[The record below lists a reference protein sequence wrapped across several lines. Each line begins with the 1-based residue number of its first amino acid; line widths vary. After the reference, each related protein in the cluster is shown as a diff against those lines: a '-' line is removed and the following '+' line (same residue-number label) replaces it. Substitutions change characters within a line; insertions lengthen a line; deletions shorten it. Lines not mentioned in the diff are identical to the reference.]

1 MKRVVIF
8 DTYPSGQ
15 KEVDML
21 RESVKSFKGSGWDSL
36 IVSHLPIDE
45 ETSKLAT
52 YVIYD
57 SNNTFLPAEYTPFYW
72 LSNPSFSVKIFNAGH
87 ALAISRNINTSLHL
101 AKALKYDQFVFTE
114 SDVVMHPED
123 LQKLVGYMDG
133 MTEQNKKMM
142 FFKPE
147 GYRDNGSYVY
157 ETLLFGG
164 DVNYFLDT
172 FVPPLDVDEWMSV
185 PMGYTFELSFYE
197 RFSHDEDKFYILN
210 DHSSNIF
217 DKSGVNLLRYGLFN
231 CEMVYNE
238 TSPERPI
245 LFISNSLII
254 NECRFIDILINGQP
268 HTNTYVSQGMYWL
281 NEYGLDDSELTVN
294 VYNEDGSYLYFTK
307 KFLLNQDNQF
317 KNKGTIKFNN
327 YGT

>member
-1 MKRVVIF
+1 M
-8 DTYPSGQ
+8 
-15 KEVDML
+15 
-21 RESVKSFKGSGWDSL
+21 
-36 IVSHLPIDE
+36 IVSHLPLDE
-45 ETSKLAT
+45 ETAKLAT

-57 SNNTFLPAEYTPFYW
+57 SNNYFLPPEYTPFYW
-72 LSNPSFSVKIFNAGH
+72 FNVEMFSVKIFNAGH
-87 ALAISRNINTSLHL
+87 ALAISRNLNTSLHL

-114 SDVVMHPED
+114 SDVVLHPED
-123 LQKLVGYMDG
+123 LQKLVGYMDD
-133 MTEQNKKMM
+133 MTEQDKKMV

-172 FVPPLDVDEWMSV
+172 FVPPLDLDEWMKI

-197 RFSHDEDKFYILN
+197 RFSHDEDKFFILN

-231 CEMVYNE
+231 CEMLHNE
-238 TSPERPI
+238 TSPEEPV
-245 LFISNSLII
+245 LFITNSLII
-254 NECRFIDILINGQP
+254 DERRFIEVVVNNEVQS
-268 HTNTYVSQGMYWL
+268 TTFVSKGMYWL
-281 NEYGLDDSELTVN
+281 NSYKLDDTEITVIVYDELGQ
-294 VYNEDGSYLYFTK
+294 YAYFTK
-307 KFLLNQDNQF
+307 KFLLSRDNQF

-327 YGT
+327 HGT

>member
-1 MKRVVIF
+1 MKRIVIF
-8 DTYPSGQ
+8 DTYPSGK
-15 KEVDML
+15 KEVEIL
-21 RESVKSFKGSGWDSL
+21 RESINSFKASGWDSL

-45 ETSKLAT
+45 ETSKLVT

-72 LSNPSFSVKIFNAGH
+72 LSNTSFTVQIFNAGH
-87 ALAISRNINTSLHL
+87 TLPICRNVNTSLHL

-123 LQKLVGYMDG
+123 LQKLVGYMDE
-133 MTEQNKKMM
+133 MTEKGKKML

-147 GYRDNGSYVY
+147 DYIDCGSHVY

-172 FVPPLDVDEWMSV
+172 FVPPLDVQEWIDV
-185 PMGYTFELSFYE
+185 PMGYTLELSFYE
-197 RFSHDEDKFYILN
+197 RFHHDEEKFLILN
-210 DHSSNIF
+210 DHSSRIF

-238 TSPERPI
+238 TSPEEPV
-245 LFISNSLII
+245 LFIINSLII
-254 NECRFIDILINGQP
+254 NERR
-268 HTNTYVSQGMYWL
+268 YVEVVVNNHVQSSAHVGKGMYWL
-281 NEYGLDDSELTVN
+281 NSYKLDDTEITVIVYDELGQ
-294 VYNEDGSYLYFTK
+294 YAYFAK
-307 KFLLNQDNQF
+307 KFKLSKDNNF
-317 KNKGTIKFNN
+317 KEKGKIKFES
-327 YGT
+327 